1 MQSKLLQKKELRI
14 AVVSGFPPDS
24 YGEAQY
30 AGEVFLSLAKQF
42 PEVQLLILAHKNDN
56 VPTYSKILPNLY
68 VKRVTYPNERLRSSL
83 SIFSL
88 LMEIL
93 KFKADL
99 VHFQGTHT
107 PRYGGLFGEPISLLM
122 ILLRSLHIPSV
133 VTIHSLWFPDELN
146 QLWLKKG
153 INPWLAKV
161 LNFYYKFNFWVISHT
176 VSAMN
181 LLVVRES
188 SEIVSKYIHIYG
200 LNRAII
206 HEEIHPCKFQPV
218 SEQEKEKAKMELG
231 LNKYRLVI
239 AVGFARP
246 DKGLH
251 VLIESAAI
259 LLDKFQDVAI
269 VVAGAPPTKADQEYC
284 NNLRMQRDKLT
295 NRNRII
301 LRFEP
306 LSDEEFMKYLVA
318 SDIIVAPYLRS
329 IGASGPIHYGLGLGK
344 PIVASA
350 IGLNANLDGVCLLVP
365 PGDAW
370 ALAQA
375 LDYLLSDEAA
385 YQLYCQRALDYASRW
400 TWDDLARQYVEQYR
414 KLVGPGCS
422 DQDGST

>member
-14 AVVSGFPPDS
+14 AVVSGFPPDIF
-24 YGEAQY
+24 GEAQY

-56 VPTYSKILPNLY
+56 VPAYSKILPNLY
-68 VKRVTYPNERLRSSL
+68 VKRVTYPNDRFRSGL

-93 KFKADL
+93 KFKADV

-107 PRYGGLFGEPISLLM
+107 PRYGGLFGEPISLLI
-122 ILLRSLHIPSV
+122 ILLRLLHIPSV

-146 QLWLKKG
+146 QLWSKKG
-153 INPWLAKV
+153 INPWIANM
-161 LNFYYKFNFWVISHT
+161 LNVYYKFNLRVISHT

-181 LLVVRES
+181 LLVAGEN
-188 SEIVSKYIHIYG
+188 SEMSQKYIHIYG
-200 LNRAII
+200 LKEAII
-206 HEEIHPCKFQPV
+206 HKEIHPCKFQPV

-231 LNKYRLVI
+231 LSKYRLIV
-239 AVGFARP
+239 AVGFVRP

-251 VLIESAAI
+251 VLIESASI
-259 LLDKFQDVAI
+259 LLDKFQDVVI
-269 VVAGAPPTKADQEYC
+269 VVAGAPSTKADQEYC
-284 NNLRMQRDKLT
+284 NNLRMKRDKLT

-306 LSDEEFMKYLVA
+306 LSDEEFVKYLVA
-318 SDIIVAPYLRS
+318 ADIIVAPYLRS

-350 IGLNANLDGVCLLVP
+350 IGLNVDLDGVCLLVP
-365 PGDAW
+365 PGDAP

-375 LDYLLSDEAA
+375 LDYLLSDETA
-385 YQLYCQRALDYASRW
+385 YRQYCRRALDYASRW
-400 TWDDLARQYVEQYR
+400 TWDNLARMYIKQYQNLITQASI
-414 KLVGPGCS
+414 KL
-422 DQDGST
+422 

>member
-1 MQSKLLQKKELRI
+1 
-14 AVVSGFPPDS
+14 
-24 YGEAQY
+24 
-30 AGEVFLSLAKQF
+30 
-42 PEVQLLILAHKNDN
+42 
-56 VPTYSKILPNLY
+56 
-68 VKRVTYPNERLRSSL
+68 
-83 SIFSL
+83 
-88 LMEIL
+88 
-93 KFKADL
+93 
-99 VHFQGTHT
+99 
-107 PRYGGLFGEPISLLM
+107 
-122 ILLRSLHIPSV
+122 
-133 VTIHSLWFPDELN
+133 
-146 QLWLKKG
+146 
-153 INPWLAKV
+153 
-161 LNFYYKFNFWVISHT
+161 
-176 VSAMN
+176 MN